1 MKVIH
6 DLDEM
11 RLLSRRSSL
20 AGARV
25 VLVPTMGYLHDG
37 HRSLLK
43 MGRAVGPDSLLV
55 LSIFVNPAQF
65 GPKEDLASYPR
76 DMACDLEMAGQEGVD
91 IVFAPDAKAI
101 YPAGFRTH
109 VEVEG
114 RGERLCGA
122 SRPGHFSGVA
132 TVVLKLFNIIEP
144 DTAIFGEKDF
154 QQLRIIRKM
163 AEDLDLDLDIIGSPT
178 VRDPDGLAMS
188 SRNSYL
194 DAKERRAAQCVPASI
209 EAAKAAVSRGV
220 GLSSAVIEEVKKII
234 EKEPL
239 AMIDYVKVC
248 DGDTLGDV
256 DDITNGARRF
266 LAVRIGRARL
276 IDNCPLGRK

>member
-1 MKVIH
+1 M
-6 DLDEM
+6 
-11 RLLSRRSSL
+11 SRRTRL
-20 AGARV
+20 AGANV
-25 VLVPTMGYLHDG
+25 VCVPTMGFLHEG

-43 MGRAVGPDSLLV
+43 MGRSVGPDSLLV

-65 GPKEDLASYPR
+65 GPNEDFASYPR
-76 DMACDLEMAGQEGVD
+76 DMARDLDMADQEGVD

-114 RGERLCGA
+114 LGERLCGL
-122 SRPGHFSGVA
+122 SRPGHFRGVA

-163 AEDLDLDLDIIGSPT
+163 IQDLDLDLEIIGAPT
-178 VRDPDGLAMS
+178 VREPGGLAMS

-194 DAKERRAAQCVPASI
+194 DAEERLAALCVPASI
-209 EAAKAAVSRGV
+209 EAAKDAVSRGAVRSSEVV
-220 GLSSAVIEEVKKII
+220 GEAKKII

-239 AMIDYVKVC
+239 AVIDYVRVC
-248 DGDTLGDV
+248 DGDTLEDI
-256 DDITNGARRF
+256 DDIEDGARLF

>member
-1 MKVIH
+1 MKVIN
-6 DLDEM
+6 DPGEM
-11 RLLSRRSSL
+11 RLISRRSRL
-20 AGARV
+20 AGAKV
-25 VLVPTMGYLHDG
+25 VCVPTMGYLHDG
-37 HRSLLK
+37 HRSLLM
-43 MGRAVGPDSLLV
+43 MGRSIGPDSLLV

-76 DMACDLEMAGQEGVD
+76 DMGRDLEMAAHEGVD
-91 IVFAPDAKAI
+91 IVFAPDANAI

-114 RGERLCGA
+114 LGERLCGL
-122 SRPGHFSGVA
+122 SRPGHFRGVA

-163 AEDLDLDLDIIGSPT
+163 IQDLDLDLEIIGGPT
-178 VRDPDGLAMS
+178 VREPDGLAMS

-194 DAKERRAAQCVPASI
+194 DAKERLAALCVPASI
-209 EAAKAAVSRGV
+209 EAAKEAVSRGV
-220 GLSSAVIEEVKKII
+220 GLSSAVIGEAKKII

-239 AMIDYVKVC
+239 AVIDYVRVC
-248 DGDTLGDV
+248 DGDTLEDL
-256 DDITNGARRF
+256 DDIKDGARLF

>member
-6 DLDEM
+6 DPDEM
-11 RLLSRRSSL
+11 RLISRRS
-20 AGARV
+20 GATGAKV

-37 HRSLLK
+37 HRSLLNT
-43 MGRAVGPDSLLV
+43 GRSMGPDSLLV

-76 DMACDLEMAGQEGVD
+76 DIARDLELASKAGVD

-114 RGERLCGA
+114 LGARLCGL

-144 DTAIFGEKDF
+144 DAAIFGEKDY
-154 QQLRIIRKM
+154 QQLRIVRKM
-163 AEDLDLDLDIIGSPT
+163 AADLDLDLDIIGSPT
-178 VRDPDGLAMS
+178 VREPDGLAMS

-194 DAKERRAAQCVPASI
+194 DAKERRAAGCVPRSI

-220 GLSSAVIEEVKKII
+220 GLSRAVIEEVKKII

-239 AMIDYVKVC
+239 AVIDYVKVC
-248 DGDTLGDV
+248 DGDTLDDV
-256 DDITNGARRF
+256 DDITDGARLF